1 MKKITLLAT
10 AFLFTFGV
18 MAQTKADDVMKVN
31 TEKHD
36 FGKIKQGVPVDFVFE
51 IKNISNKPV
60 VVESTNA
67 SCGCTTP
74 EKPTEPIM
82 PGESGKIKVQYN
94 AAAVAPFTKDVYIK
108 LVGIDQPK
116 TVQITGEVLSV
127 EAYEAYLKERENL
140 RIKFLL
146 LTEYSNLLRR
156 RFLFSPDQG
165 KCSLHIW
172 SAVLKLNQV
181 NISAGILRNAL
192 KSHPNLLLFL
202 KPGTPIGHS
211 G

>member
-10 AFLFTFGV
+10 AFLFTLAV
-18 MAQTKADDVMKVN
+18 TAQTKADDVIKVN
-31 TEKHD
+31 TAKHD

-51 IKNISNKPV
+51 VKNISDKPV

-116 TVQITGEVLSV
+116 TVQITGEVLTV
-127 EAYEAYLKERENL
+127 EAYEAYLKEKN
-140 RIKFLL
+140 
-146 LTEYSNLLRR
+146 N
-156 RFLFSPDQG
+156 
-165 KCSLHIW
+165 
-172 SAVLKLNQV
+172 
-181 NISAGILRNAL
+181 
-192 KSHPNLLLFL
+192 
-202 KPGTPIGHS
+202 KPKN
-211 G
+211 